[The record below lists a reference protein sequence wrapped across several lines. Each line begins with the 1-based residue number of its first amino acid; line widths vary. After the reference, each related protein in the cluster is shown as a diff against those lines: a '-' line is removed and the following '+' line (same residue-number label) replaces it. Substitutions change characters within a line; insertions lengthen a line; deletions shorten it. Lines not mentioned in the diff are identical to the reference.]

1 MKKFKI
7 LALVLVVLFVIV
19 EVFVLNKTEEKVNTK
34 PIVSVSSFFLYDI
47 TKHIAQDSVE
57 IVNILPFGIDPHSFE
72 MTPRIMAKIE
82 RSSLVLFSGAGL
94 EHWISKIKFNCKAVD
109 ISKFVKLRELAS
121 DEFEFHKYHD
131 KQCAHNTLDSHYW
144 LDFDNMKNATKVV
157 TQQLILLEPK
167 NKTLYLHNR
176 DAYLVML
183 DRLDES
189 YARDLTSCRIEHVI
203 LNHNSMGY
211 LAHRYGFHAES
222 LSGLSPEAQP
232 TPNDIKRIIHEID
245 ENGINTI
252 FFENFVNAKVM
263 HTIAQD
269 TGVKVEVIESLGNIT
284 ADQAESNAT
293 YEELMYKNLD
303 KLSKALMCN

>member
-7 LALVLVVLFVIV
+7 LALVFVVLFVIV

-167 NKTLYLHNR
+167 NSLIKQYKRLFEFENVKLIFKDEAVLEIAKKAINKKTGARGLRSILE
-176 DAYLVML
+176 DVML
-183 DRLDES
+183 DIMYEL
-189 YARDLTSCRIEHVI
+189 
-203 LNHNSMGY
+203 
-211 LAHRYGFHAES
+211 
-222 LSGLSPEAQP
+222 PEYKDQ
-232 TPNDIKRIIHEID
+232 TV
-245 ENGINTI
+245 TI
-252 FFENFVNAKVM
+252 TKDVVNKTKKPKVAPAV
-263 HTIAQD
+263 TE
-269 TGVKVEVIESLGNIT
+269 TT
-284 ADQAESNAT
+284 
-293 YEELMYKNLD
+293 
-303 KLSKALMCN
+303 

>member
-7 LALVLVVLFVIV
+7 LALVLVVLFVVV
-19 EVFVLNKTEEKVNTK
+19 EIFVFNKTEEKQNTK

-47 TKHIAQDSVE
+47 TKHIAQESVE
-57 IVNILPFGIDPHSFE
+57 IVNILPFGVDPHSFE

-82 RSSLVLFSGAGL
+82 KSSLVLFSGAGL
-94 EHWISKIKFNCKAVD
+94 EPWISKIEFKCKAVD
-109 ISKFVKLRELAS
+109 ISKSVKLRELAS
-121 DEFEFHKYHD
+121 DEFEFHQHHD
-131 KQCAHNTLDSHYW
+131 HQCAHSTLDPHYW
-144 LDFDNMKNATKVV
+144 LDFDNMKSAVNVV
-157 TQQLILLEPK
+157 TQELILLEPK
-167 NKTLYLHNR
+167 NKTRYLHNR
-176 DAYLVML
+176 DTYVAML
-183 DRLDES
+183 LKLDES
-189 YARDLTSCRIEHVI
+189 YKQNLSSCRIDHVI

-252 FFENFVNAKVM
+252 FFENFVNSKVM

-269 TGVKVEVIESLGNIT
+269 TGVKVQVIESLGNIT
-284 ADQAESNAT
+284 ADEAESNAT